1 MKNNLLKEE
10 ITAVFRNRKLLI
22 PLIAVLFIPILYS
35 GMFLWAFWDPY
46 DHLKDLPVAIV
57 NEDKGATYE
66 GKELHL
72 GDDLVAKLKES
83 QDFHFEFV
91 ARTEANDDLEN
102 QKYYMI
108 VEIPDDFSENA
119 TTLLDENPEKLSLT
133 YIPNEGYNFLAAQIG
148 GTAIEKIKASLSA
161 KVTETYAESMFDKV
175 GELADGMTK
184 ASEGANDL
192 STGTADLLA
201 GTSNFQ
207 EKLTQF
213 SNGTEK
219 FSEGMTSATNGTIA
233 LNQGAS
239 DLSAGLG
246 QLTNGQTELVTA
258 SKRIQSGLGSLH
270 QGVTDVNTGLETVN
284 EKVPA
289 LIGGTSELMKGAATL
304 ETSLA
309 EWQKGAEAV
318 NGGVKAL
325 TQSLQAVISQMPEG
339 QERAVLEQ
347 TLASLDSNT
356 QILAEKSAL
365 LSAGARNLENGM
377 GSLLAGQKELQ
388 GGLNQ
393 LEEGTD
399 ALVAGSSELSAG
411 QTTFESGMEYFQQ
424 KLTLASNGAQKI
436 SEGTNGLVSGVTE
449 LSDASKTIASSASQL
464 QEGSNKIVDGN
475 NKLLD
480 GSNELSTKLAEGADK
495 ASSVEATEKTF
506 DMMAQP
512 VEVKEKKVNEVSNY
526 GTGFAPYFLSLGLFV
541 GALLLSIVFPL
552 KEPASIPK
560 SGMNWFI
567 SKFSIIG
574 AVGVLQGIVAATVL
588 ILGLGLQVESTLYFY
603 LFTIITSITFV
614 ALIQLLV
621 TTLGDPGRFVAI
633 IVLILQLTTSAGTF
647 PLELIPSALQP
658 FNSLLP
664 MTYSVQG
671 FKAVISSGDYSFM
684 WHNAYILLSFAIV
697 CAIGTILYFSKMHK
711 RQFHVMA
718 E

>member
-10 ITAVFRNRKLLI
+10 IAAVFRNRKLLI

-46 DHLKDLPVAIV
+46 DQLKDLPVAIV
-57 NEDKGATYE
+57 NEDDGATYE
-66 GKELHL
+66 GRELHL

-91 ARTEANDDLEN
+91 DRTVANYDLEN

-108 VEIPDDFSENA
+108 VEIPDNFSENA
-119 TTLLDENPEKLSLT
+119 TTLLDENPEKLTLM

-201 GTSNFQ
+201 GTSNFH

-213 SNGTEK
+213 ANGTEK
-219 FSEGMTSATNGTIA
+219 FSEGMNSATNGTIA
-233 LNQGAS
+233 LNKGAS
-239 DLSAGLG
+239 DLSSGLG
-246 QLTNGQTELVTA
+246 QLSSGQNELVTA

-270 QGVTDVNTGLETVN
+270 QGITDVNTGVETVN
-284 EKVPA
+284 DKVPA
-289 LIGGTSELMKGAATL
+289 LIDGTSELIKGVATL

-318 NGGVKAL
+318 NGGVKVL

-339 QERAVLEQ
+339 QEREVLKQ

-356 QILAEKSAL
+356 QLLAEKSAL
-365 LSAGARNLENGM
+365 LSAGASNLENGM
-377 GSLLAGQKELQ
+377 ESLLAGQKELQ
-388 GGLNQ
+388 GGLNR
-393 LEEGTD
+393 LEEGTN
-399 ALVAGSSELSAG
+399 ALVSGSTELSAG
-411 QTTFESGMEYFQQ
+411 HTTFESGMELFQQ
-424 KLTLASNGAQKI
+424 KLTLASTGAQKI

-449 LSDASKTIASSASQL
+449 LAEASKTIVSSASL
-464 QEGSNKIVDGN
+464 LEEGSNKIVDGN

-480 GSNELSTKLAEGADK
+480 GSYELSTKLAEGADK
-495 ASSVEATEKTF
+495 ASSVEATDKTF
-506 DMMAQP
+506 DMMAHP

-574 AVGVLQGIVAATVL
+574 VVGVLQGIVAATVL
-588 ILGLGLQVESTLYFY
+588 LLGLGLQVESTFYFY

-684 WHNAYILLSFAIV
+684 WHNAYILLSFAVV
-697 CAIGTILYFSKMHK
+697 CAVGTILYFSKMHK
-711 RQFHVMA
+711 RQYHVMA

>member
-22 PLIAVLFIPILYS
+22 PLIAVLFIPVLYS

-57 NEDKGATYE
+57 NEDEGATYE

-72 GDDLVAKLKES
+72 GEDLVAKLKES

-91 ARTEANDDLEN
+91 DRAVANDDLEN

-119 TTLLDENPEKLSLT
+119 TTLLDENPEKLTLT

-175 GELADGMTK
+175 GELADGITK

-201 GTSNFQ
+201 GTSNFHD
-207 EKLTQF
+207 KLTQF

-233 LNQGAS
+233 LNKGAS

-246 QLTNGQTELVTA
+246 QLSSGQNELVTA
-258 SKRIQSGLGSLH
+258 SKRIQTGLGSLH
-270 QGVTDVNTGLETVN
+270 QGITDVNTGLETVN
-284 EKVPA
+284 DKVPA
-289 LIGGTSELMKGAATL
+289 LIDGTSELMEGAATL

-325 TQSLQAVISQMPEG
+325 TQSLQAVIAQMPEG
-339 QERAVLEQ
+339 PERAVLEQ

-356 QILAEKSAL
+356 QNLAEKSAL
-365 LSAGARNLENGM
+365 LSAGASNLENGM
-377 GSLLAGQKELQ
+377 GTLLVGQKELQ
-388 GGLNQ
+388 GGLHQ
-393 LEEGTD
+393 LEDGTK
-399 ALVAGSSELSAG
+399 ALVTGSTELSAG
-411 QTTFESGMEYFQQ
+411 QTTFDSGMELFQQ
-424 KLTLASNGAQKI
+424 KLSEASNGAQKI
-436 SEGTNGLVSGVTE
+436 SDGTNGLVSGVTE
-449 LSDASKTIASSASQL
+449 LSEASKTIASSASQL
-464 QEGSNKIVDGN
+464 QEGSDKIVDGN
-475 NKLLD
+475 NRLLD

-495 ASSVEATEKTF
+495 ASSVDATDKTF

-560 SGMNWFI
+560 SGLNWFI

-574 AVGVLQGIVAATVL
+574 VVGVLQGIVAATVL
-588 ILGLGLQVESTLYFY
+588 LLGLGLQVESIFYFY
-603 LFTIITSITFV
+603 FFTIITSITFV

-647 PLELIPSALQP
+647 PLELIPNALQP

-671 FKAVISSGDYSFM
+671 FKAVISSGDFSFM
-684 WHNAYILLSFAIV
+684 WHNVYILFAFAVV
-697 CAIGTILYFSKMHK
+697 CAVGTILYFSKMHK

>member
-10 ITAVFRNRKLLI
+10 IAAVFRNRKLLI

-57 NEDKGATYE
+57 NEDDGATYE

-72 GDDLVAKLKES
+72 GDDLVDKLKES
-83 QDFHFEFV
+83 QDFHFKFV
-91 ARTEANDDLEN
+91 DRTVANDDLEN

-108 VEIPDDFSENA
+108 VEIPDNFSKNA

-192 STGTADLLA
+192 STGTAELLA
-201 GTSNFQ
+201 GTSNFH

-233 LNQGAS
+233 LNKGAS

-258 SKRIQSGLGSLH
+258 SKRIQSGLGSLNK
-270 QGVTDVNTGLETVN
+270 GITDVNTGLETVN
-284 EKVPA
+284 DKVPA

-309 EWQKGAEAV
+309 EWKKGAEAV

-347 TLASLDSNT
+347 TLASLDTNT
-356 QILAEKSAL
+356 QILAEKSTL
-365 LSAGARNLENGM
+365 LSVGASNLENGM

-393 LEEGTD
+393 LEEGTN
-399 ALVAGSSELSAG
+399 ALVTGSSELSAG
-411 QTTFESGMEYFQQ
+411 QTTFESGMELFQQ
-424 KLTLASNGAQKI
+424 KLTEASNGAKKI
-436 SEGTNGLVSGVTE
+436 SDGTNGLVSGVTE
-449 LSDASKTIASSASQL
+449 LSEASETIASSASKL
-464 QEGSNKIVDGN
+464 QEGSDKIVDGN

-480 GSNELSTKLAEGADK
+480 GSNELSTKLVEGADK
-495 ASSVEATEKTF
+495 ASSVDATDKTF

-574 AVGVLQGIVAATVL
+574 IVGVLQGIVAATVL
-588 ILGLGLQVESTLYFY
+588 LLGLGLQVESTVYFY

-647 PLELIPSALQP
+647 PLELIPNALQP

-684 WHNAYILLSFAIV
+684 WHNAYILLSFAVV

>member
-10 ITAVFRNRKLLI
+10 IAAVFRNRKLLI

-57 NEDKGATYE
+57 NEDDGATYE

-72 GDDLVAKLKES
+72 GDDLVDKLKES
-83 QDFHFEFV
+83 QDFHFKFV
-91 ARTEANDDLEN
+91 DRTVANDDLEN

-108 VEIPDDFSENA
+108 VEIPDNFSKNA

-192 STGTADLLA
+192 STGTAELLA
-201 GTSNFQ
+201 GTSNFH

-233 LNQGAS
+233 LNKGAS

-258 SKRIQSGLGSLH
+258 SKRIQSGLGSLNK
-270 QGVTDVNTGLETVN
+270 GITDVNTGLETVN
-284 EKVPA
+284 DKVPA

-309 EWQKGAEAV
+309 EWKKGAEAV

-347 TLASLDSNT
+347 TLASLDTNT
-356 QILAEKSAL
+356 QILAEKSTL
-365 LSAGARNLENGM
+365 LSVGASNLENGM

-388 GGLNQ
+388 GGLHQ
-393 LEEGTD
+393 LEEGTN
-399 ALVAGSSELSAG
+399 ALVTGSSELSAG
-411 QTTFESGMEYFQQ
+411 QTTFESGMELFQQ
-424 KLTLASNGAQKI
+424 KLTEASNGAKKI
-436 SEGTNGLVSGVTE
+436 SDGTNGLVSGVTE
-449 LSDASKTIASSASQL
+449 LSEASKTIASSASQL
-464 QEGSNKIVDGN
+464 QEGSDKIVDGN

-480 GSNELSTKLAEGADK
+480 GSNELSTKLVEGADK
-495 ASSVEATEKTF
+495 ASSVDATDKTF

-574 AVGVLQGIVAATVL
+574 IVGVLQGIVAATVL
-588 ILGLGLQVESTLYFY
+588 LLGLGLQVESTVYFY

-647 PLELIPSALQP
+647 PLELIPNALQP

-684 WHNAYILLSFAIV
+684 WQNAYILLSFAVV

>member
-1 MKNNLLKEE
+1 LKNNLLKEE
-10 ITAVFRNRKLLI
+10 VAAVFKNRKLLI

-46 DHLKDLPVAIV
+46 EHLKDLPVAVV
-57 NEDKGATYE
+57 NEDEGAIFE
-66 GKELHL
+66 KKEIHL
-72 GDDLVAKLKES
+72 GNDLVDKLKES
-83 QDFHFEFV
+83 KDFHFEFV
-91 ARTEANDDLEN
+91 DSKVANDDLEN

-108 VEIPDDFSENA
+108 VEIPEDFSTNA
-119 TTLLDENPEKLSLT
+119 TTLLNENPEKLSLT
-133 YIPNEGYNFLAAQIG
+133 YKPNEGYNFLAAQIG

-161 KVTETYAESMFDKV
+161 KVTETYAESMFEKV
-175 GELADGMTK
+175 GELADGMTR
-184 ASEGANDL
+184 ASEGANEL
-192 STGTADLLA
+192 STGAADLLT
-201 GTSNFQ
+201 GTETFH
-207 EKLTQF
+207 EKLIEF
-213 SNGTEK
+213 SNGTAK
-219 FSEGMTSATNGTIA
+219 FSQGLTNATNGTIA
-233 LNQGAS
+233 LNEGAS
-239 DLSAGLG
+239 SLSAGLG

-258 SKRIQSGLGSLH
+258 SKRIQSGLGSLN
-270 QGVTDVNTGLETVN
+270 QGITDVNSGLGTVN
-284 EKVPA
+284 EKVPG
-289 LIGGTSELMKGAATL
+289 LIVGTSELTKGAETL
-304 ETSLA
+304 ATSLV

-325 TQSLQAVISQMPEG
+325 TQSLQVIISQMPEG
-339 QERAVLEQ
+339 QERTMLEQ
-347 TLASLDSNT
+347 TLASLDANT
-356 QILAEKSAL
+356 KLLAEKSAL
-365 LSAGARNLENGM
+365 LSTGASNLENGM

-388 GGLNQ
+388 NGLNQ
-393 LEEGTD
+393 LEQGTN
-399 ALVAGSSELSAG
+399 ALVAGSSELAAG
-411 QTTFESGMEYFQQ
+411 QTTFESGMERFQQ
-424 KLTLASNGAQKI
+424 KLTEASVGAKKI
-436 SEGTNGLVSGVTE
+436 SDGTNGLVSGVTE
-449 LSDASKTIASSASQL
+449 LSKASKTIASSADRL
-464 QEGSNKIVDGN
+464 EEGSGKIVDGN
-475 NKLLD
+475 NKLVD
-480 GSNELSTKLAEGADK
+480 GSTELSTKLSEGADK
-495 ASSVEATEKTF
+495 VSSVEATDKTF

-560 SGMNWFI
+560 SGINWFI

-574 AVGVLQGIVAATVL
+574 VVGVLQGIVAATVL
-588 ILGLGLQVESTLYFY
+588 LLGLGLQVESTLYFY
-603 LFTIITSITFV
+603 VFTIITSITFV

-647 PLELIPSALQP
+647 PLELIPNALQP

-684 WHNAYILLSFAIV
+684 LHNAWILLSFAVV
-697 CAIGTILYFSKMHK
+697 CMTGTILYFSKMHK

>member
-10 ITAVFRNRKLLI
+10 IAAVFRNRKLLI

-57 NEDKGATYE
+57 NEDDGATYE

-91 ARTEANDDLEN
+91 DRTVANDDLEN

-108 VEIPDDFSENA
+108 VEIPDNFSENA
-119 TTLLDENPEKLSLT
+119 TTLLDENPEKLALNF
-133 YIPNEGYNFLAAQIG
+133 IPNEGYNFLAAQIG

-175 GELADGMTK
+175 EELADGMTK

-201 GTSNFQ
+201 GTSNFH

-219 FSEGMTSATNGTIA
+219 FSEGMASATNGTIA
-233 LNQGAS
+233 LNRGAS

-246 QLTNGQTELVTA
+246 QLSSGQNELVTA
-258 SKRIQSGLGSLH
+258 SKTIQSGLGSLH
-270 QGVTDVNTGLETVN
+270 QGMTDVNTGLETVN
-284 EKVPA
+284 GKVPA
-289 LIGGTSELMKGAATL
+289 LISGTSELMEGVATL

-325 TQSLQAVISQMPEG
+325 TQSLQAVIAQMPEG
-339 QERAVLEQ
+339 PERAVLEQ

-365 LSAGARNLENGM
+365 LSAGASNLENGM
-377 GSLLAGQKELQ
+377 ESLLAGQKELQ

-393 LEEGTD
+393 LEEGTN
-399 ALVAGSSELSAG
+399 ALVEGSSELSAG

-424 KLTLASNGAQKI
+424 KLTEASNGAQKI

-449 LSDASKTIASSASQL
+449 LADASKTIASSASQL
-464 QEGSNKIVDGN
+464 QEGSDSIIDGN

-480 GSNELSTKLAEGADK
+480 GSNKLSTKLAEGADK
-495 ASSVEATEKTF
+495 ASSVEATDKTF

-574 AVGVLQGIVAATVL
+574 VVGVLQGIVAATVL
-588 ILGLGLQVESTLYFY
+588 LLGLGLQVESTFYFY

-614 ALIQLLV
+614 TLIQLLV

-684 WHNAYILLSFAIV
+684 WHNAYILLSFAVV
-697 CAIGTILYFSKMHK
+697 CAVGTILYFSKMHK
-711 RQFHVMA
+711 RQFRVMA

>member
-46 DHLKDLPVAIV
+46 DQLKDLPVAIV
-57 NEDKGATYE
+57 NEDDGATYE
-66 GKELHL
+66 GRELHL

-91 ARTEANDDLEN
+91 DRTVANYDLEN

-108 VEIPDDFSENA
+108 VEIPDNFSENA
-119 TTLLDENPEKLSLT
+119 TTLLDENPEKLTLT

-201 GTSNFQ
+201 GTSNFH

-213 SNGTEK
+213 ANGTEK
-219 FSEGMTSATNGTIA
+219 FSEGMNSATNGTIA
-233 LNQGAS
+233 LNKGAS
-239 DLSAGLG
+239 DLSSGLG
-246 QLTNGQTELVTA
+246 QLSSGQNELVTA
-258 SKRIQSGLGSLH
+258 SKKIQSGLGSLH
-270 QGVTDVNTGLETVN
+270 QGMTDVNTGVETLN
-284 EKVPA
+284 DKVPS
-289 LIGGTSELMKGAATL
+289 LIGGTSELMKGAETL

-339 QERAVLEQ
+339 QEREVLKQ

-356 QILAEKSAL
+356 QLLAEKSAL
-365 LSAGARNLENGM
+365 LSAGASNLENGM
-377 GSLLAGQKELQ
+377 ESLLAGQKELQ
-388 GGLNQ
+388 GGLNR
-393 LEEGTD
+393 LEEGTN
-399 ALVAGSSELSAG
+399 ALVAGSTELSAG
-411 QTTFESGMEYFQQ
+411 HTTFESGMELFQQ
-424 KLTLASNGAQKI
+424 KLTLASTGAQKI

-449 LSDASKTIASSASQL
+449 LAEASKTIVSSASL
-464 QEGSNKIVDGN
+464 LEEGSNKIVDGN

-495 ASSVEATEKTF
+495 ASSVEATDKTF

-512 VEVKEKKVNEVSNY
+512 VEVVEKKVNEVSNY

-574 AVGVLQGIVAATVL
+574 VVGVLQGIVAATVL
-588 ILGLGLQVESTLYFY
+588 LLGLGLQVENTLYFY

-664 MTYSVQG
+664 MTYAVQG

-684 WHNAYILLSFAIV
+684 WHNAYILLAFAVV
-697 CAIGTILYFSKMHK
+697 CAVGTILYFSKMHK
-711 RQFHVMA
+711 RQFRVMA

>member
-10 ITAVFRNRKLLI
+10 IAAVFRNRKLLI

-57 NEDKGATYE
+57 NEDDGATYE

-91 ARTEANDDLEN
+91 DRTVANDDLEN

-108 VEIPDDFSENA
+108 VEIPDNFSENA
-119 TTLLDENPEKLSLT
+119 TTLLDENPEKLALNF
-133 YIPNEGYNFLAAQIG
+133 IPNEGYNFLAAQIG

-175 GELADGMTK
+175 EELADGMTK
-184 ASEGANDL
+184 ASDGANDL

-201 GTSNFQ
+201 GTSNFH

-219 FSEGMTSATNGTIA
+219 FSEGMASATNGTIA
-233 LNQGAS
+233 LNRGAS

-246 QLTNGQTELVTA
+246 QLRSGQNELVTA
-258 SKRIQSGLGSLH
+258 SKTIQSGLGSLH
-270 QGVTDVNTGLETVN
+270 QGMTDVNTGIETVN
-284 EKVPA
+284 GKVPA
-289 LIGGTSELMKGAATL
+289 LISGTSELMEGVATL

-325 TQSLQAVISQMPEG
+325 TQSLQAVIAQMPEG
-339 QERAVLEQ
+339 PERAVLEQ

-365 LSAGARNLENGM
+365 LSAGASNLENGM
-377 GSLLAGQKELQ
+377 ESLLAGQKELQ

-393 LEEGTD
+393 LEEGTN

-411 QTTFESGMEYFQQ
+411 QTTFESGMELFQQ
-424 KLTLASNGAQKI
+424 KLTLASNGAKKI
-436 SEGTNGLVSGVTE
+436 SEGTNVLVSGVTE
-449 LSDASKTIASSASQL
+449 LSDASKTIASSASL
-464 QEGSNKIVDGN
+464 LEEGSNKIVDGN

-495 ASSVEATEKTF
+495 ASSVEATDKTF

-574 AVGVLQGIVAATVL
+574 VVGVLQGIVAATVL
-588 ILGLGLQVESTLYFY
+588 LLGLGLQVESTFYFY

-684 WHNAYILLSFAIV
+684 WHNAYILLSFAVV
-697 CAIGTILYFSKMHK
+697 CAVGTILYFSKMHK
-711 RQFHVMA
+711 NQFRVMA

>member
-46 DHLKDLPVAIV
+46 DQLKDLPVAIV
-57 NEDKGATYE
+57 NEDDGATYE
-66 GKELHL
+66 GRELHL

-91 ARTEANDDLEN
+91 DRTVANYDLEN

-108 VEIPDDFSENA
+108 VEIPDNFSENA
-119 TTLLDENPEKLSLT
+119 TTLLDENPEKLTLT

-201 GTSNFQ
+201 GTSNFH

-213 SNGTEK
+213 ANGTEK
-219 FSEGMTSATNGTIA
+219 FSEGMNSATNGTIA
-233 LNQGAS
+233 LNKGAS
-239 DLSAGLG
+239 DLSSGLG
-246 QLTNGQTELVTA
+246 QLSSGQNELVAA

-270 QGVTDVNTGLETVN
+270 QGMTDVNTGVETLN
-284 EKVPA
+284 DKVPS

-304 ETSLA
+304 ESSLA

-339 QERAVLEQ
+339 QEREVLKQ

-356 QILAEKSAL
+356 QLLAEKSAL
-365 LSAGARNLENGM
+365 LSAGASNLENGM
-377 GSLLAGQKELQ
+377 ESLLAGQKELQ
-388 GGLNQ
+388 GGLNR
-393 LEEGTD
+393 LEEGTN
-399 ALVAGSSELSAG
+399 ALVAGSTELSAG
-411 QTTFESGMEYFQQ
+411 HTTFESGMELFQQ
-424 KLTLASNGAQKI
+424 KLTLASTGAQKI

-449 LSDASKTIASSASQL
+449 LAEASKTIVSSASL
-464 QEGSNKIVDGN
+464 LEEGSNKIVDGN

-495 ASSVEATEKTF
+495 ASSVEATDKTF

-512 VEVKEKKVNEVSNY
+512 VEVVEKKVNEVSNY

-574 AVGVLQGIVAATVL
+574 VVGVLQGIVAATVL
-588 ILGLGLQVESTLYFY
+588 LLGLGLQVENTLYFY
-603 LFTIITSITFV
+603 LFTIVTSITFV
-614 ALIQLLV
+614 VLIQLLV

-684 WHNAYILLSFAIV
+684 WHNAYILLAFAVV
-697 CAIGTILYFSKMHK
+697 CAVGTILYFSKMHK
-711 RQFHVMA
+711 RQFRVMA

>member
-10 ITAVFRNRKLLI
+10 IAAVFRNRKLLI

-57 NEDKGATYE
+57 NEDDGATYE

-91 ARTEANDDLEN
+91 DRTVANDDLEN

-108 VEIPDDFSENA
+108 VEIPDNFSENA
-119 TTLLDENPEKLSLT
+119 TTLLDENPEKLALNF
-133 YIPNEGYNFLAAQIG
+133 IPNEGYNFLAAQIG

-175 GELADGMTK
+175 EELADGMTK
-184 ASEGANDL
+184 ASDGANDL

-201 GTSNFQ
+201 GTSNFH

-219 FSEGMTSATNGTIA
+219 FSEGMASATNGTIA
-233 LNQGAS
+233 LNRGAS

-246 QLTNGQTELVTA
+246 QLRSGQNELVTA
-258 SKRIQSGLGSLH
+258 SKTIKSGLGSLH
-270 QGVTDVNTGLETVN
+270 QGMKDVNTGIETVN
-284 EKVPA
+284 GKVPA
-289 LIGGTSELMKGAATL
+289 LIGGTSELMEGVATL

-325 TQSLQAVISQMPEG
+325 TQSLQAVIAQMPEG
-339 QERAVLEQ
+339 PERAVLEQ

-365 LSAGARNLENGM
+365 LSAGASNLENGM
-377 GSLLAGQKELQ
+377 ESLLAGQKELQ

-393 LEEGTD
+393 LEEGTN
-399 ALVAGSSELSAG
+399 ALVEGSSELSAG

-424 KLTLASNGAQKI
+424 KLTEASNGAQKI

-449 LSDASKTIASSASQL
+449 LADASKTIASSASQL
-464 QEGSNKIVDGN
+464 QEGSDSIIDGN

-480 GSNELSTKLAEGADK
+480 GSNKLSTKLAEGADK
-495 ASSVEATEKTF
+495 ASSVEATDKTF

-574 AVGVLQGIVAATVL
+574 VVGVLQGIVAATVL
-588 ILGLGLQVESTLYFY
+588 LLGLGLQVESTFYFY

-684 WHNAYILLSFAIV
+684 WHNAYILLSFAVV
-697 CAIGTILYFSKMHK
+697 CAVGTILYFSKMHK
-711 RQFHVMA
+711 NQFRVMA

>member
-57 NEDKGATYE
+57 NEDDGATYE

-72 GDDLVAKLKES
+72 GDDLVDKLKES
-83 QDFHFEFV
+83 KDFHFEFV
-91 ARTEANDDLEN
+91 DRTVANDDLEN

-108 VEIPDDFSENA
+108 VEIPEDFSKNA
-119 TTLLDENPEKLSLT
+119 TTLLDENPEKLTLT

-192 STGTADLLA
+192 STGTANLLA

-213 SNGTEK
+213 SNGTER

-233 LNQGAS
+233 LNKGAS
-239 DLSAGLG
+239 DLSSGLG
-246 QLTNGQTELVTA
+246 QLTDGQTELLTA

-270 QGVTDVNTGLETVN
+270 QGITDVNTGLETVN
-284 EKVPA
+284 EKVPT

-356 QILAEKSAL
+356 KMLAEKSAL
-365 LSAGARNLENGM
+365 LSAGASNLENGM

-464 QEGSNKIVDGN
+464 QEGSDKIVDGN

-506 DMMAQP
+506 NMMAQP

-574 AVGVLQGIVAATVL
+574 VIGVLQGIVAATVL
-588 ILGLGLQVESTLYFY
+588 LLGLGLQVESTVYFY

-711 RQFHVMA
+711 RQFHIMA

>member
-22 PLIAVLFIPILYS
+22 PLIAVLFIPVLYS

-57 NEDKGATYE
+57 NEDEGATYE

-72 GDDLVAKLKES
+72 GEDLVAKLKES

-91 ARTEANDDLEN
+91 DRAVANDDLEN

-119 TTLLDENPEKLSLT
+119 TTLLDENPEKLTLT

-175 GELADGMTK
+175 GELADGITK

-201 GTSNFQ
+201 GTSNFHD
-207 EKLTQF
+207 KLTQF

-233 LNQGAS
+233 LNKGAS

-246 QLTNGQTELVTA
+246 QLSSGQNELVTA
-258 SKRIQSGLGSLH
+258 SKRIQTGLGSLH
-270 QGVTDVNTGLETVN
+270 QGITDVNTGLETVN
-284 EKVPA
+284 DKVPA
-289 LIGGTSELMKGAATL
+289 LIDGTSELMEGAATL

-325 TQSLQAVISQMPEG
+325 TQSLQAVIAQMPEG
-339 QERAVLEQ
+339 PERAVLEQ

-365 LSAGARNLENGM
+365 LSAGASNLENGM
-377 GSLLAGQKELQ
+377 GTLLVGQKELQ
-388 GGLNQ
+388 GGLHQ
-393 LEEGTD
+393 LEDGTK
-399 ALVAGSSELSAG
+399 ALVTGSTELSAG
-411 QTTFESGMEYFQQ
+411 QTTFDSGMELFQQ
-424 KLTLASNGAQKI
+424 KLSEASIGARKI

-449 LSDASKTIASSASQL
+449 LADASKTIASSASQL
-464 QEGSNKIVDGN
+464 QEGSDKIVDGN
-475 NKLLD
+475 NRLLD

-495 ASSVEATEKTF
+495 ASSVDATDKTF

-560 SGMNWFI
+560 SGLNWFI

-574 AVGVLQGIVAATVL
+574 VVGVLQGIVAATVL
-588 ILGLGLQVESTLYFY
+588 LLGLGLQVESIFYFY
-603 LFTIITSITFV
+603 FFTIITSITFV

-647 PLELIPSALQP
+647 PLELIPNALQP

-671 FKAVISSGDYSFM
+671 FKAVISSGDFSFM
-684 WHNAYILLSFAIV
+684 WHNVYILFAFAVV
-697 CAIGTILYFSKMHK
+697 CAVGTILYFSKMHK

>member
-57 NEDKGATYE
+57 NEDDGATYE

-72 GDDLVAKLKES
+72 GDDLVDKLKES

-91 ARTEANDDLEN
+91 DRTVANDDLEN

-108 VEIPDDFSENA
+108 VEIPDNFSKNA

-201 GTSNFQ
+201 GTSNFH

-233 LNQGAS
+233 LNKGAS

-258 SKRIQSGLGSLH
+258 SKRIQSGLGSLNE
-270 QGVTDVNTGLETVN
+270 GITDVNTGLETVN
-284 EKVPA
+284 DKVPA

-309 EWQKGAEAV
+309 EWKKGAEAV

-347 TLASLDSNT
+347 TLASLDTNT

-365 LSAGARNLENGM
+365 LSVGASNLENGM

-388 GGLNQ
+388 GGLHQ
-393 LEEGTD
+393 LEEGTN
-399 ALVAGSSELSAG
+399 ALVTGSSELSEG
-411 QTTFESGMEYFQQ
+411 QTTFESGMELFQQ
-424 KLTLASNGAQKI
+424 KLTEASNGAKKI
-436 SEGTNGLVSGVTE
+436 SDGTNGLVSGVTE
-449 LSDASKTIASSASQL
+449 LSEASKTIASSASQL
-464 QEGSNKIVDGN
+464 QEGSDKIVDGN

-480 GSNELSTKLAEGADK
+480 GSNELSTKLVEGADK
-495 ASSVEATEKTF
+495 ASSVDATDKTF

-574 AVGVLQGIVAATVL
+574 IVGVLQGIVAATVL
-588 ILGLGLQVESTLYFY
+588 LLGLGLQVESTVYFF

-684 WHNAYILLSFAIV
+684 WHNAYILLSFAVV

-711 RQFHVMA
+711 RQFRVMA

>member
-22 PLIAVLFIPILYS
+22 PLIAVLFIPVLYS

-57 NEDKGATYE
+57 NEDEGATYE

-72 GDDLVAKLKES
+72 GEDLVAKLKES

-91 ARTEANDDLEN
+91 DRAVANDDLEN

-119 TTLLDENPEKLSLT
+119 TTLLDENPEKLTLT

-175 GELADGMTK
+175 GELADGITK

-201 GTSNFQ
+201 GTSNFHD
-207 EKLTQF
+207 KLTQF

-233 LNQGAS
+233 LNKGAS

-246 QLTNGQTELVTA
+246 QLSSGQNELVTA
-258 SKRIQSGLGSLH
+258 SKRIQTGLGSLH
-270 QGVTDVNTGLETVN
+270 QGITDVNTGLETVN
-284 EKVPA
+284 DKVPA
-289 LIGGTSELMKGAATL
+289 LIDGTSELMEGAATL

-325 TQSLQAVISQMPEG
+325 TQSLQAVIAQMPEG
-339 QERAVLEQ
+339 PERAVLEQ

-365 LSAGARNLENGM
+365 LSAGASNLENGM
-377 GSLLAGQKELQ
+377 GTLLVGQKELQ
-388 GGLNQ
+388 GGLHQ
-393 LEEGTD
+393 LEEGTN
-399 ALVAGSSELSAG
+399 ALVTGSTELSAG
-411 QTTFESGMEYFQQ
+411 QTTFESGMELFQQ
-424 KLTLASNGAQKI
+424 KLSGASNGAQKI
-436 SEGTNGLVSGVTE
+436 SDGTNGLVSGVTE
-449 LSDASKTIASSASQL
+449 LSEASKTIASSASQL
-464 QEGSNKIVDGN
+464 QEGSDKIVDGN
-475 NKLLD
+475 NRLLD

-495 ASSVEATEKTF
+495 ASSVDATDKTF

-560 SGMNWFI
+560 SGLNWFI

-574 AVGVLQGIVAATVL
+574 VVGVLQGIVAATVL
-588 ILGLGLQVESTLYFY
+588 LLGLGLQVESIFYFY
-603 LFTIITSITFV
+603 FFTIITSITFV

-647 PLELIPSALQP
+647 PLELIPNALQP

-671 FKAVISSGDYSFM
+671 FKAVISSGDFSFM
-684 WHNAYILLSFAIV
+684 WHNVYILFAFAVV
-697 CAIGTILYFSKMHK
+697 CAVGTILYFSKMHK

>member
-22 PLIAVLFIPILYS
+22 PLIAVLFIPVLYS

-57 NEDKGATYE
+57 NEDEGATYE

-72 GDDLVAKLKES
+72 GEDLVAKLKES

-91 ARTEANDDLEN
+91 DRAVANDDLEN

-119 TTLLDENPEKLSLT
+119 TTLLDENPEKLTLT

-175 GELADGMTK
+175 GELADGITK

-201 GTSNFQ
+201 GTSNFHD
-207 EKLTQF
+207 KLTQF

-233 LNQGAS
+233 LNKGAS

-246 QLTNGQTELVTA
+246 QLSSGQNELVTA
-258 SKRIQSGLGSLH
+258 SKRIQTGLGSLH
-270 QGVTDVNTGLETVN
+270 QGITDVNTGLETVN
-284 EKVPA
+284 DKVPA
-289 LIGGTSELMKGAATL
+289 LIDGTSELMEGAATL

-325 TQSLQAVISQMPEG
+325 TQSLQAVIAQMPEG
-339 QERAVLEQ
+339 PERAVLEQ

-365 LSAGARNLENGM
+365 LSAGASNLENGM
-377 GSLLAGQKELQ
+377 GTLLVGQKELQ
-388 GGLNQ
+388 GGLHQ
-393 LEEGTD
+393 LEEGTN
-399 ALVAGSSELSAG
+399 ALVTGSTELSAG
-411 QTTFESGMEYFQQ
+411 QTTFESGMELFQQ
-424 KLTLASNGAQKI
+424 KLSEASNGAQKI
-436 SEGTNGLVSGVTE
+436 SDGTNGLVSGVTE
-449 LSDASKTIASSASQL
+449 LSEASKTIASSASQL
-464 QEGSNKIVDGN
+464 QEGSDKIVDGN
-475 NKLLD
+475 NRLLD

-495 ASSVEATEKTF
+495 ASSVDATDKTF

-560 SGMNWFI
+560 SGLNWFI

-574 AVGVLQGIVAATVL
+574 VVGVLQGIVAATVL
-588 ILGLGLQVESTLYFY
+588 LLGLGLQVESIFYFY
-603 LFTIITSITFV
+603 FFTIITSITFV

-647 PLELIPSALQP
+647 PLELIPNALQP

-671 FKAVISSGDYSFM
+671 FKAVISSGDFSFM
-684 WHNAYILLSFAIV
+684 WDNVYILFAFAVV
-697 CAIGTILYFSKMHK
+697 CALGTILYFSKMHK
-711 RQFHVMA
+711 RQYHVMA

>member
-1 MKNNLLKEE
+1 MKNDLLKEE

-22 PLIAVLFIPILYS
+22 PLIAVLFIPVLYS

-57 NEDKGATYE
+57 NEDEGATYE

-72 GDDLVAKLKES
+72 GEDLVAKLKES

-91 ARTEANDDLEN
+91 DRAVANDDLEN

-119 TTLLDENPEKLSLT
+119 TTLLDENPEKLALT
-133 YIPNEGYNFLAAQIG
+133 YTPNEGYNFLAAQIG

-175 GELADGMTK
+175 GELADGITK

-201 GTSNFQ
+201 GTSNFHD
-207 EKLTQF
+207 KLTQF

-219 FSEGMTSATNGTIA
+219 FSEGMTSATNGTIV
-233 LNQGAS
+233 LNKGAS
-239 DLSAGLG
+239 NLSAGLG
-246 QLTNGQTELVTA
+246 QLSSGQNELMTA
-258 SKRIQSGLGSLH
+258 SKRIQTGLGSLH
-270 QGVTDVNTGLETVN
+270 QGITDVNIGLETVN
-284 EKVPA
+284 DKVPA
-289 LIGGTSELMKGAATL
+289 LIDGTSELIKGAATL

-318 NGGVKAL
+318 NGGVKAI

-339 QERAVLEQ
+339 QERKVLEQ

-365 LSAGARNLENGM
+365 LSAGASNLENGM
-377 GSLLAGQKELQ
+377 GTLLAGQKELQ
-388 GGLNQ
+388 GGLHQ
-393 LEEGTD
+393 LEEGTK
-399 ALVAGSSELSAG
+399 ALVTGSTELSAG
-411 QTTFESGMEYFQQ
+411 QTTFESGMELFQQ
-424 KLTLASNGAQKI
+424 KLSEASIGAQKI

-449 LSDASKTIASSASQL
+449 LPDASKTIASSASQL
-464 QEGSNKIVDGN
+464 QEGSDKIVDGN
-475 NKLLD
+475 NRLLD

-495 ASSVEATEKTF
+495 ASSVDATDKTF

-526 GTGFAPYFLSLGLFV
+526 GTGFAPYFLSLGLFE

-574 AVGVLQGIVAATVL
+574 VVGVLQGIVAATVL
-588 ILGLGLQVESTLYFY
+588 LLGLGLQVESIFYFY
-603 LFTIITSITFV
+603 FFTIITSITFV

-647 PLELIPSALQP
+647 PLELIPNALQP

-671 FKAVISSGDYSFM
+671 FKAIISSGDYSFM
-684 WHNAYILLSFAIV
+684 WHNVYILFAFAVV
-697 CAIGTILYFSKMHK
+697 CAVGTILYFSKMHK
-711 RQFHVMA
+711 RQFRVMA

>member
-10 ITAVFRNRKLLI
+10 IAAVFRNRKLLI

-57 NEDKGATYE
+57 NEDDGATYE

-91 ARTEANDDLEN
+91 DRTKANNDLEN

-108 VEIPDDFSENA
+108 VEIPDNFSENA
-119 TTLLDENPEKLSLT
+119 TTLLNENAEKLALN

-175 GELADGMTK
+175 EELADGMTK

-201 GTSNFQ
+201 GTSNFH

-233 LNQGAS
+233 LNKGAS

-246 QLTNGQTELVTA
+246 QLSNGQNELVTA
-258 SKRIQSGLGSLH
+258 SRKIQSGLGSLY
-270 QGVTDVNTGLETVN
+270 QGITDVNTGLETVN
-284 EKVPA
+284 DKVPA

-318 NGGVKAL
+318 NGGVKSL

-365 LSAGARNLENGM
+365 LSAGASNLENGM
-377 GSLLAGQKELQ
+377 ESLLAGQRELQ
-388 GGLNQ
+388 GGLTQ
-393 LEEGTD
+393 LEDGTN
-399 ALVAGSSELSAG
+399 ALVDGSSELSAG
-411 QTTFESGMEYFQQ
+411 QTTFESSMEYFQK
-424 KLTLASNGAQKI
+424 KLILASNGAQEM

-449 LSDASKTIASSASQL
+449 LAEASKAIVSSASL
-464 QEGSNKIVDGN
+464 LEEGSDKIVDGN

-495 ASSVEATEKTF
+495 ASSVEATDKTF

-512 VEVKEKKVNEVSNY
+512 VEVVEKKVNEVSNY

-567 SKFSIIG
+567 SKFTIIG
-574 AVGVLQGIVAATVL
+574 VVGVLQGIVAATVL
-588 ILGLGLQVESTLYFY
+588 LLGLGLQVESIFYFY

-647 PLELIPSALQP
+647 PLELIPNALQP
-658 FNSLLP
+658 FNLLLP

-684 WHNAYILLSFAIV
+684 WHNAYILLSFAVV
-697 CAIGTILYFSKMHK
+697 CAVGTILYFSKMHK
-711 RQFHVMA
+711 RQFRVMA

>member
-10 ITAVFRNRKLLI
+10 IAAVFRNRKLLI

-57 NEDKGATYE
+57 NEDDGATYE

-91 ARTEANDDLEN
+91 DRTVANDDLEN

-108 VEIPDDFSENA
+108 VEIPDNFSENA

-192 STGTADLLA
+192 STGTSDLLA
-201 GTSNFQ
+201 GTSNFH

-213 SNGTEK
+213 STGTEK
-219 FSEGMTSATNGTIA
+219 FSEGMISATNGTIA
-233 LNQGAS
+233 LNKGAS
-239 DLSAGLG
+239 DLSTGLG

-258 SKRIQSGLGSLH
+258 SKRIQSGLGSLNE
-270 QGVTDVNTGLETVN
+270 GITNVNTGLETVN
-284 EKVPA
+284 DKVPA

-365 LSAGARNLENGM
+365 LSAGASNLENGM
-377 GSLLAGQKELQ
+377 GSLLEGQKELQ
-388 GGLNQ
+388 GGLHQ
-393 LEEGTD
+393 LEEGTN
-399 ALVAGSSELSAG
+399 ALVTGSSELSAG
-411 QTTFESGMEYFQQ
+411 QTTFESGMELFQQ
-424 KLTLASNGAQKI
+424 KLSEASNGAQKI

-449 LSDASKTIASSASQL
+449 LSEASKTIASSASL
-464 QEGSNKIVDGN
+464 LEEGSDKIVDGN

-495 ASSVEATEKTF
+495 ASSVDATNKTF

-574 AVGVLQGIVAATVL
+574 VVGVLQGIVAATVL
-588 ILGLGLQVESTLYFY
+588 LLGLGLQVESTVYFY

-633 IVLILQLTTSAGTF
+633 IILILQLTTSAGTF

-684 WHNAYILLSFAIV
+684 WHNAYILLSFAVV
-697 CAIGTILYFSKMHK
+697 CAVGTILYFSKMHK

>member
-10 ITAVFRNRKLLI
+10 IAAVFRNRKLLI

-57 NEDKGATYE
+57 NEDDGATYE

-72 GDDLVAKLKES
+72 GDDLVDKLKES
-83 QDFHFEFV
+83 QDFHFKFV
-91 ARTEANDDLEN
+91 DRTVANDDLEN

-108 VEIPDDFSENA
+108 VEIPDNFSKNA

-192 STGTADLLA
+192 STGTAELLA
-201 GTSNFQ
+201 GTSNFH

-233 LNQGAS
+233 LNKGAS

-258 SKRIQSGLGSLH
+258 SKRIQSGLGSLNK
-270 QGVTDVNTGLETVN
+270 GITDVNTGLETVN
-284 EKVPA
+284 DKVPA

-309 EWQKGAEAV
+309 EWKKGAEAV

-347 TLASLDSNT
+347 TLASLDTNT
-356 QILAEKSAL
+356 QILAEKSTL
-365 LSAGARNLENGM
+365 LSVGASNLENGM

-388 GGLNQ
+388 GGLHQ
-393 LEEGTD
+393 LEEGTN
-399 ALVAGSSELSAG
+399 ALVTGSSELSAG
-411 QTTFESGMEYFQQ
+411 QTTFESGMELFQQ
-424 KLTLASNGAQKI
+424 KLTEASNGAKKI
-436 SEGTNGLVSGVTE
+436 SDGTNGLVSGVTE
-449 LSDASKTIASSASQL
+449 LSEASKTIASSASQL
-464 QEGSNKIVDGN
+464 QEGSDKIVDGN

-480 GSNELSTKLAEGADK
+480 GSNELSTKLVEGADK
-495 ASSVEATEKTF
+495 ASSVDATDKTF

-574 AVGVLQGIVAATVL
+574 IVGVLQGIVAATVL
-588 ILGLGLQVESTLYFY
+588 LLGLGLQVESTVYFY

-647 PLELIPSALQP
+647 PLELIPNALQP

-684 WHNAYILLSFAIV
+684 WHNAYILLSFAVV

>member
-10 ITAVFRNRKLLI
+10 IAAVFRNRKLLI

-46 DHLKDLPVAIV
+46 DQLKDLPVAIV
-57 NEDKGATYE
+57 NEDDGATYE
-66 GKELHL
+66 GRELHL

-91 ARTEANDDLEN
+91 DRTVANYDLEN

-108 VEIPDDFSENA
+108 VEIPDNFSENA
-119 TTLLDENPEKLSLT
+119 TTLLDENPEKLTLT

-201 GTSNFQ
+201 GTSNFH

-213 SNGTEK
+213 ANGTEK
-219 FSEGMTSATNGTIA
+219 FSEGMNSATNGTIA
-233 LNQGAS
+233 LNKGAS
-239 DLSAGLG
+239 DLSSGLG
-246 QLTNGQTELVTA
+246 QLSSGQNELVTA

-270 QGVTDVNTGLETVN
+270 QGITDVNTGVETVN
-284 EKVPA
+284 DKVPA
-289 LIGGTSELMKGAATL
+289 LIDGTSELIKGVATI

-318 NGGVKAL
+318 NGGVKVL

-339 QERAVLEQ
+339 QEREVLKQ

-356 QILAEKSAL
+356 QLLAEKSAL
-365 LSAGARNLENGM
+365 LSAGASNLENGM
-377 GSLLAGQKELQ
+377 ESLLAGQKELQ
-388 GGLNQ
+388 GGLNR
-393 LEEGTD
+393 LEEGTN
-399 ALVAGSSELSAG
+399 ALVSGSTELSAG
-411 QTTFESGMEYFQQ
+411 HTTFESGMELFQQ
-424 KLTLASNGAQKI
+424 KLTLASTGAQKI

-449 LSDASKTIASSASQL
+449 LAEASKTIVSSASL
-464 QEGSNKIVDGN
+464 LEEGSNKIVDGN

-480 GSNELSTKLAEGADK
+480 GSYELSTKLAEGADK
-495 ASSVEATEKTF
+495 ASSVEATDKTF
-506 DMMAQP
+506 DMMAHP
-512 VEVKEKKVNEVSNY
+512 VEVVEKKVNEVSNY

-574 AVGVLQGIVAATVL
+574 VVGVLQGIVAATVL
-588 ILGLGLQVESTLYFY
+588 LLGLGLQVENTLYFY
-603 LFTIITSITFV
+603 LFTIVTSITFV

-684 WHNAYILLSFAIV
+684 WHNAYILLAFAVV
-697 CAIGTILYFSKMHK
+697 CAVGTILYFSKMHK
-711 RQFHVMA
+711 RQFRVMA